1 MRYSNIE
8 LEQLYHQA
16 YGDWPSD
23 DQIRAYGD
31 KLEQES
37 TPPNGDPVPL
47 DKRTSFATAIEQA
60 FWDNGGPDLLAR
72 LAQRDPTEFLKLC
85 AKLIP
90 SDTKANGG
98 EPLVNITVTTLPPQ
112 KIEKP
117 IN

>member
-8 LEQLYHQA
+8 LEQLYHQK

-23 DQIRAYGD
+23 EQIRAYGD

-37 TPPNGDPVPL
+37 TMLAGESVPL
-47 DKRTSFATAIEQA
+47 EKRTSFATAIEQA
-60 FWDNGGPDLLAR
+60 FWDNGGPDLLAN
-72 LAQRDPTEFLKLC
+72 LAKRDPTEFLKLC

-117 IN
+117 VN